1 MTLPR
6 RKLPDRSKQDGDNQ
20 TIGGR
25 QSVRKSLHLGSDD
38 ASRPIYLG
46 SSGRSRLIQP
56 PLRLPLAFTFTHRV
70 QPEEI
75 DEYAHVNN
83 AVYLQWLDR
92 IAWTHSAKLG
102 MTLQDCLALRRG
114 MAVRHTRIDYLE
126 AAVIG
131 DELLLATWLVAC
143 DGRLRCTRRF
153 EILRL
158 ADGKRVA
165 DAEIEYFCLNLD
177 TGKPTR
183 FPPEFVRCYTTMPEV
198 VAAYAHLS
206 AELRH
211 VGYSRGA
218 ARSEGPA

>member
-1 MTLPR
+1 ML
-6 RKLPDRSKQDGDNQ
+6 
-20 TIGGR
+20 
-25 QSVRKSLHLGSDD
+25 
-38 ASRPIYLG
+38 
-46 SSGRSRLIQP
+46 QP
-56 PLRLPLAFTFTHRV
+56 PLRLPLPFTLTHQV
-70 QPEEI
+70 SSEEI

-92 IAWTHSAKLG
+92 IAWTHSAELG
-102 MTLQDCLALRRG
+102 MTLECCLALRRG

-126 AAVIG
+126 AAVNG

-153 EILRL
+153 EIARL
-158 ADGKRVA
+158 SDAKRVA

-177 TGKPTR
+177 TGKPCR
-183 FPPEFVRCYTTMPEV
+183 FPREFVQCYTVIAEV
-198 VAAYAHLS
+198 VAAYARLP

-218 ARSEGPA
+218 QRDQGSPE

>member
-1 MTLPR
+1 L
-6 RKLPDRSKQDGDNQ
+6 N
-20 TIGGR
+20 
-25 QSVRKSLHLGSDD
+25 
-38 ASRPIYLG
+38 
-46 SSGRSRLIQP
+46 QP
-56 PLRLPLAFTFTHRV
+56 PLRLPLPFTLTQRV
-70 QPEEI
+70 SPEEI

-126 AAVIG
+126 AALVG
-131 DELLLATWLVAC
+131 DEVLLATWLVAC

-153 EILRL
+153 EIVRL

-177 TGKPTR
+177 TGKPCR
-183 FPPEFVRCYTTMPEV
+183 FPPEFTRRYVADPQI
-198 VAAYAHLS
+198 VAAYDQLP

-218 ARSEGPA
+218 QRD